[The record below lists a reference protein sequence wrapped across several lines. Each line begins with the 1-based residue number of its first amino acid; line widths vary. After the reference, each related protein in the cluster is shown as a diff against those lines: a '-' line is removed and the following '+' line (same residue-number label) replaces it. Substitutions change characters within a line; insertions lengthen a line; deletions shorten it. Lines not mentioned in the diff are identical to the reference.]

1 MARRKKT
8 RKKKT
13 PYIITEYIVNDEEKR
28 GKVEILP
35 NSHIKVGDHDNPLR
49 ATATVRASYRY
60 FQDGDTIVKVPEKKW
75 QELITKMITIEDIWG
90 D

>member
-13 PYIITEYIVNDEEKR
+13 PYIITEYVVNDEENR
-28 GKVEILP
+28 GKVEYVGA
-35 NSHIKVGDHDNPLR
+35 SQIKIGDYPNPLK

-75 QELITKMITIEDIWG
+75 QELITKTITIKDIWG